1 MRLLLCLFAVWTV
14 ATLPAHAQ
22 ALKWIA
28 SAVRTKNPT
37 PKPAEKPLYGE
48 KQVDLKPVLVDEK
61 PAASPETRKKAEPEK
76 PEPKKSTPVP
86 KPTEK
91 PVPKKPESAREPVPA
106 AEPEKKDSE
115 AKKESVAKE
124 PPAKEPAK
132 KTAPEKP
139 ASEPSKKT
147 VSAKKKEPVRKDNR
161 ETPAPKKAE
170 ASKETASKPDAAPA
184 GDVQKK
190 PAPEPVPAVQPA
202 APAVV
207 PAPEGGAVKAQSVT
221 LKPVQTAPVPQENP
235 VPGAALFRP
244 GDVFELRLSGMP
256 AEDALPFALQF
267 TIGTDGFVNIPLGGL
282 VRGAGLTQSQ
292 LESAIEKRLVERE
305 IFTRPTATINV
316 APQSRF
322 VTVGGQVRV
331 PQRLPWTADLT
342 LLSAISAVG
351 GPADF
356 AGGKIKLTRA
366 GKVEI
371 FSKKDLDRRPE
382 KDPRLLPGD
391 QIEQL

>member
-1 MRLLLCLFAVWTV
+1 MRFFLCLLSVWTL
-14 ATLPAHAQ
+14 AALPAHAQ
-22 ALKWIA
+22 ALKWITT
-28 SAVRTKNPT
+28 AVRTKTPT
-37 PKPAEKPLYGE
+37 PKPGEKPADKPLCGE

-61 PAASPETRKKAEPEK
+61 PASSSEARKKNESEK
-76 PEPKKSTPVP
+76 PEPKKPTPVP
-86 KPTEK
+86 KPAEKPTEK
-91 PVPKKPESAREPVPA
+91 APKKTEPARESVPAPES
-106 AEPEKKDSE
+106 EKKE
-115 AKKESVAKE
+115 TPAKKEPAAKESAAKE
-124 PPAKEPAK
+124 PP
-132 KTAPEKP
+132 
-139 ASEPSKKT
+139 
-147 VSAKKKEPVRKDNR
+147 
-161 ETPAPKKAE
+161 
-170 ASKETASKPDAAPA
+170 
-184 GDVQKK
+184 KK
-190 PAPEPVPAVQPA
+190 PAPEPPKKTVSSKKKEPVVARKESQAPKKAEPPKETVAQPAVEPPA
-202 APAVV
+202 EARKKPASELAPEPAPVAVV
-207 PAPEGGAVKAQSVT
+207 APEKVAVKAQ
-221 LKPVQTAPVPQENP
+221 PVNPSGASALPPENP
-235 VPGAALFRP
+235 IPGAALFRP

-366 GKVEI
+366 GKVEV